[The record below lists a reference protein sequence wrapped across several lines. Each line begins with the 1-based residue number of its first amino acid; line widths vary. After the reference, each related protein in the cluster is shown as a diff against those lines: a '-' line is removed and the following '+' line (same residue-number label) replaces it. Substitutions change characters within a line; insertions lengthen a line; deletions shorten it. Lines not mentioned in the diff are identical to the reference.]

1 MLEESNILWQKTVWS
16 SIGQQRRP
24 IINVTFWLKG
34 KKIKTSAGVAD
45 RSKLKRPLIVGRRD
59 LAGFLVNPVKEEE

>member
-1 MLEESNILWQKTVWS
+1 L
-16 SIGQQRRP
+16 
-24 IINVTFWLKG
+24 TFWIKG

-45 RSKLKRPLIVGRRD
+45 RSKLKKPLIVGRRD